1 MKLMNGVIFGAGLGL
16 IMAGLALNTGG
27 ITHDYKLVLYAVG
40 SLLVTIEMTRIF
52 SRFRK
57 KT

>member
-1 MKLMNGVIFGAGLGL
+1 MKLMNGITFGAGLGL
-16 IMAGLALNTGG
+16 IMTGLGLNMGG

-40 SLLVTIEMTRIF
+40 SLLITIEMTRIF

-57 KT
+57 KS

>member
-27 ITHDYKLVLYAVG
+27 TAHDYKLVLYAVG